1 MSLASMP
8 GPRAILTLQKTLLGF
23 QKYATSVQSL
33 RNSSSAVKVTLVGA
47 SGGIGQPLA
56 LLLKKNVSI
65 AHLALYDI
73 VGTPGVCADLSH
85 INTPAKVTAHMGP
98 NELSAALKDADVVV
112 VPAGVPRK
120 PGMTRDDLFNTNAAI
135 VRDVAE
141 AAAKACPNAF
151 LSIITNPVNSNL
163 PIASEVYKNNGCYDP
178 KKIFGVTLLDV
189 VRAQTFVSELKNVD
203 VTKTKIPV
211 VGGHSGVTIVP
222 LLSQCQPKVQLSDG
236 EIKALSER
244 IQEAGTEVV
253 KAKAGAV
260 SLDLFNGT
268 CGSAT
273 LSMAL
278 AAEYFVGSLVNALK
292 GQKSVQ
298 CAYVRSDVVQGLDY
312 FAGPVE
318 LGPKGVEK
326 ILPLGELS
334 SYEKQLVEKAIPDL
348 KKEIAKGTS
357 KMSKA
362 SRKVVDDLAHLLKD
376 VASKEIKSKYATDY
390 YEEYAKL
397 MKNHYNNRK
406 RREATVPEP
415 TYEKLFSKK
424 NSTKSIIFNKVDQLE
439 ERQLP
444 YWRQL
449 DNAKM
454 ELLDRG
460 LGPRNILEEQIE
472 WTKKGKMWPYPI
484 DNEYLLGE
492 EDNVSFREHKVSF
505 VDHVFLEA
513 ELSKHKFPRSEAI
526 DHYMELVLTGLSK
539 NPYMSVEKKHEH
551 IRWFADYFKG
561 AAEGKI
567 SCKNDELSH
576 DVGNVS
582 RSEVCSGP
590 SPPYGQRIIN
600 GQHYEPLPTF
610 PVTSHQQFG
619 HQQIGNYQFQQSLMS
634 NYYQQFPQLWYQQAV
649 QLQLNYNPDLSS
661 QVNGQSLRNLSN
673 QRHIADKQFYNGL

>member
-1 MSLASMP
+1 MSLASMS

-56 LLLKKNVSI
+56 LLLKKNASI

-163 PIASEVYKNNGCYDP
+163 PIASEVYKNNDCYDP

-189 VRAQTFVSELKNVD
+189 VRAQTFVSELKKVD

-253 KAKAGAV
+253 KAKAGA
-260 SLDLFNGT
+260 
-268 CGSAT
+268 GSAT

-334 SYEKQLVEKAIPDL
+334 SYEKQLIEKAIPDL
-348 KKEIAKGTS
+348 KKEIAKG
-357 KMSKA
+357 
-362 SRKVVDDLAHLLKD
+362 VDF
-376 VASKEIKSKYATDY
+376 IK
-390 YEEYAKL
+390 
-397 MKNHYNNRK
+397 
-406 RREATVPEP
+406 
-415 TYEKLFSKK
+415 
-424 NSTKSIIFNKVDQLE
+424 
-439 ERQLP
+439 
-444 YWRQL
+444 
-449 DNAKM
+449 
-454 ELLDRG
+454 RG
-460 LGPRNILEEQIE
+460 I
-472 WTKKGKMWPYPI
+472 
-484 DNEYLLGE
+484 
-492 EDNVSFREHKVSF
+492 
-505 VDHVFLEA
+505 
-513 ELSKHKFPRSEAI
+513 
-526 DHYMELVLTGLSK
+526 
-539 NPYMSVEKKHEH
+539 
-551 IRWFADYFKG
+551 
-561 AAEGKI
+561 
-567 SCKNDELSH
+567 
-576 DVGNVS
+576 
-582 RSEVCSGP
+582 
-590 SPPYGQRIIN
+590 
-600 GQHYEPLPTF
+600 
-610 PVTSHQQFG
+610 
-619 HQQIGNYQFQQSLMS
+619 
-634 NYYQQFPQLWYQQAV
+634 
-649 QLQLNYNPDLSS
+649 
-661 QVNGQSLRNLSN
+661 
-673 QRHIADKQFYNGL
+673 

>member
-8 GPRAILTLQKTLLGF
+8 SPRAILTLQKTLSGF

-56 LLLKKNVSI
+56 LLLKKNASI

-163 PIASEVYKNNGCYDP
+163 PIASEVYKNNDCYDP

-253 KAKAGAV
+253 KAKAGA
-260 SLDLFNGT
+260 
-268 CGSAT
+268 GSAT

-298 CAYVRSDVVQGLDY
+298 CAYVRSDVVQGLEY

-334 SYEKQLVEKAIPDL
+334 SYEKKLIEKAIPDL
-348 KKEIAKGTS
+348 KKEIAKG
-357 KMSKA
+357 
-362 SRKVVDDLAHLLKD
+362 VDF
-376 VASKEIKSKYATDY
+376 IK
-390 YEEYAKL
+390 
-397 MKNHYNNRK
+397 
-406 RREATVPEP
+406 
-415 TYEKLFSKK
+415 
-424 NSTKSIIFNKVDQLE
+424 
-439 ERQLP
+439 
-444 YWRQL
+444 
-449 DNAKM
+449 
-454 ELLDRG
+454 RG
-460 LGPRNILEEQIE
+460 I
-472 WTKKGKMWPYPI
+472 
-484 DNEYLLGE
+484 
-492 EDNVSFREHKVSF
+492 
-505 VDHVFLEA
+505 
-513 ELSKHKFPRSEAI
+513 
-526 DHYMELVLTGLSK
+526 
-539 NPYMSVEKKHEH
+539 
-551 IRWFADYFKG
+551 
-561 AAEGKI
+561 
-567 SCKNDELSH
+567 
-576 DVGNVS
+576 
-582 RSEVCSGP
+582 
-590 SPPYGQRIIN
+590 
-600 GQHYEPLPTF
+600 
-610 PVTSHQQFG
+610 
-619 HQQIGNYQFQQSLMS
+619 
-634 NYYQQFPQLWYQQAV
+634 
-649 QLQLNYNPDLSS
+649 
-661 QVNGQSLRNLSN
+661 
-673 QRHIADKQFYNGL
+673 